1 MQSIFGYRGPPLFA
15 PSSLLSH
22 LPTSLTHLPPPSP
35 STPSAGE
42 EPPHPFSP
50 AAFVSFQNSLKLKRQ
65 KQQQQ
70 QGRAPR
76 LPPGG
81 GGGVPAAKRKS
92 REGTTTYLW
101 EFLLKLLQVML
112 VKVCYLFKYII

>member
-35 STPSAGE
+35 STPSTGE

-65 KQQQQ
+65 KHQQQ

-76 LPPGG
+76 LPPG

-101 EFLLKLLQVML
+101 EFLLKLLQVMHL
-112 VKVCYLFKYII
+112 LPDPPQYGP

>member
-42 EPPHPFSP
+42 EAPHPFSP

-70 QGRAPR
+70 QGRASRP
-76 LPPGG
+76 PPGG

-101 EFLLKLLQVML
+101 EFLLKLLQVMHL
-112 VKVCYLFKYII
+112 LPDPPQYGP